1 MSDAI
6 FLYMLDGK
14 PHALCSV
21 AGISNE
27 KHQVRPQ
34 RCPLHYFIITATQ
47 QSNHPPTLPLPP
59 TLPFSRTAGA
69 ASLVSSLFPA
79 ACMLL
84 FATCT
89 AFALSFASVAHAC
102 NRCSRRIC
110 CCRCAA
116 NTARVCCKSVYSQC
130 TLLSLQFK
138 RHWHRNC
145 LFLFYL
151 SVCTQLTCDLFE
163 SHAVINCGGAG

>member
-6 FLYMLDGK
+6 FLYMPDGK
-14 PHALCSV
+14 PHALCAV

-34 RCPLHYFIITATQ
+34 RCPLHYFIMTASQ
-47 QSNHPPTLPLPP
+47 QPNHPPTLPLPP

-102 NRCSRRIC
+102 NCCSRRIC
-110 CCRCAA
+110 CCRCA
-116 NTARVCCKSVYSQC
+116 ARVCCKSVYSQC

>member
-6 FLYMLDGK
+6 FLYMPDGK
-14 PHALCSV
+14 PHALCAV

-27 KHQVRPQ
+27 KHQVRPR
-34 RCPLHYFIITATQ
+34 RCPLHYFIMTASQ
-47 QSNHPPTLPLPP
+47 QPNHPPTLPLPP

-102 NRCSRRIC
+102 NCCSRRIC

-116 NTARVCCKSVYSQC
+116 RVCCKSVYSQC
-130 TLLSLQFK
+130 
-138 RHWHRNC
+138 RCC
-145 LFLFYL
+145 LCSSSDTGTVTACSFLYL